1 MLIFLKFV
9 NLLTLFNGG
18 LLGGSYSV
26 SNLIFGVKRIL
37 LLKLNSGSGE
47 CDTNLGELI
56 GETF

>member
-18 LLGGSYSV
+18 LLGGNWTV
-26 SNLIFGVKRIL
+26 SNLILGVKRIL